1 MWKTTPPHSY
11 RGVSPYLWG
20 SFKHRMTEE
29 ACCEK
34 MEKFSPPST
43 CDTPSGKAV
52 PDEYLKGVSVP
63 GPVHS
68 IACCRRMNKCYLKAK
83 TQRKRRAMGSDTE
96 FSQHCKMWRSFR
108 RTRQETNL
116 HLAGFS
122 ITRNFVSTAFN
133 YCGEPVSFSEY
144 SSAALPLWALTV
156 VVCTASNCCT
166 WAPQIRLDQ
175 SIHNLNTDMPRVHSM
190 NR

>member
-1 MWKTTPPHSY
+1 
-11 RGVSPYLWG
+11 
-20 SFKHRMTEE
+20 MTEE

-43 CDTPSGKAV
+43 CDTPSGEAV

-96 FSQHCKMWRSFR
+96 FSH
-108 RTRQETNL
+108 
-116 HLAGFS
+116 S
-122 ITRNFVSTAFN
+122 IAK
-133 YCGEPVSFSEY
+133 CD
-144 SSAALPLWALTV
+144 AALEGPGKK
-156 VVCTASNCCT
+156 
-166 WAPQIRLDQ
+166 QIC
-175 SIHNLNTDMPRVHSM
+175 I
-190 NR
+190 